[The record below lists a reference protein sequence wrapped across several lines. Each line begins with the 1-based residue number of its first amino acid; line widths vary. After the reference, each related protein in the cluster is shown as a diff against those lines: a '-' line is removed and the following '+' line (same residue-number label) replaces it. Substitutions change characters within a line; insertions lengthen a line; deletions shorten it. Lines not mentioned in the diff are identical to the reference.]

1 MALGS
6 SGTILCLQWPA
17 PGVVGSQRDQR
28 DCQRQLLPEH
38 PQAHQGWSRNQE
50 ACRCPLQVQL
60 DLLILQF
67 RSLLVLAKLSCV
79 HCVGLPE
86 DHVDHENASPQEA
99 TQEIQVP

>member
-1 MALGS
+1 M
-6 SGTILCLQWPA
+6 
-17 PGVVGSQRDQR
+17 VGSQRDQR

-50 ACRCPLQVQL
+50 ACRSPLEVQL
-60 DLLILQF
+60 DPLILQF
-67 RSLLVLAKLSCV
+67 RPLLVLAKLTCV